1 MFSFV
6 LVFLVAIVVFIFA
19 IFKKDNSIAD
29 ICYSYGFMAAAI
41 SSLFLNENVSTQ
53 KVIVTYLVL
62 IWGIRLSYRI
72 YMKNAGK
79 PEDFRYAAWRA
90 LWMKNGKTYFYTRS
104 LLQVFILQAVIAAV
118 IVSPVVLFAGE
129 TKYFYIGVAVWVFGF
144 LFEAIGDYQLDTFIK
159 SNIETGKRGI
169 MTSGLWRHTRHPN
182 YFGEATMWWGIFIAT
197 FTPERWWLI
206 VSPLLI
212 TYLLRFV
219 SGVPMLEK
227 RWDESPDENIRKSWQ
242 EYKSKTNAMVPWF

>member
-1 MFSFV
+1 MIPFI
-6 LVFLVAIVVFIFA
+6 LMFLVAVVVFVFA

-29 ICYSYGFMAAAI
+29 ICYSYGFMAAAT
-41 SSLFLNENVSTQ
+41 SSLFLNENASTE
-53 KVIVTYLVL
+53 KAIITVLVL

-79 PEDFRYAAWRA
+79 GEDFRYAAWRE
-90 LWMKNGKTYFYTRS
+90 LWLKSGKTYFYIRS
-104 LLQVFILQAVIAAV
+104 LLQVFILQAAIAAI
-118 IVSPVVLFAGE
+118 IVSPVVLFTNNTE
-129 TKYFYIGVAVWVFGF
+129 YFYIGIAVWLFGF
-144 LFEAIGDYQLDTFIK
+144 IFEAVGDYQLDTFIK
-159 SNIETGKRGI
+159 SKVGGI
-169 MTSGLWRHTRHPN
+169 MTSGLWRYTRHPN

-206 VSPLLI
+206 ASPLLI

-227 RWDESPDENIRKSWQ
+227 RWDENPDENLKKSWQ
-242 EYKSKTNAMVPWF
+242 EYKSKTNAMIPWF